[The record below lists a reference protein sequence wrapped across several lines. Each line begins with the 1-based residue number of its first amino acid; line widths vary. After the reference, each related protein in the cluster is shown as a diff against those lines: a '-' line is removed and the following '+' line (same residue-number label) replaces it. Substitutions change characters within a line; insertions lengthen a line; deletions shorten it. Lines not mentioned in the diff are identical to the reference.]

1 MRLFLLECKKIL
13 TQKVN
18 ILLLLVITLLSFAMF
33 YFNYTEEMQNEY
45 QGTYYDDDGTEMT
58 LAQRKE
64 ETYKAKEQWTG
75 EMNAEWWNRLNIAY
89 RDASERDDRK
99 RIDFDQ
105 MDALYGKDWY
115 EEYFQDHSKFYY
127 EFELEQGIDVSGK
140 RLLYPLE
147 TIKNN
152 TIHDIADDVVLRLQ
166 WNYAGIMVE
175 KRPWN
180 NEGAYLTTMFSSYN
194 NEPEDFSAFAY
205 QNLTTEELNVLKD
218 ILNER
223 EPFHYGNSKDTML
236 ILNTLSFVGTLLMIW
251 SIVISCN
258 IFNKERKNQMLEVL
272 STCSKGRKSLF
283 VNKVCA
289 VGACGFFGYLFVL
302 GTLLGYCALTDH
314 FGDLDVNIT
323 EQLNMVSIF
332 TYKEGLILSLLMIL
346 LGVLAT
352 CAIGCLISTWIK
364 STYRS
369 MAATFAI
376 MLVPAI
382 LPIWSRYDILLPS
395 QFMQVR
401 DVAIA
406 NFTIPLFDHVVFLW
420 KLLPLV
426 WIPVTIALIL
436 FAYMMQHRKQYV
448 RI

>member
-45 QGTYYDDDGTEMT
+45 QGTYYYDDGTEMT

-89 RDASERDDRK
+89 RAASERDDRH
-99 RIDFDQ
+99 RLDFEK
-105 MDALYGKDWY
+105 MDALYGKGWY
-115 EEYFQDHSKFYY
+115 EDYFQDHSKFYY
-127 EFELEQGIDVSGK
+127 ESELEQGIDVSGK
-140 RLLYPLE
+140 RLLYQLDTP
-147 TIKNN
+147 KQN
-152 TIHDIADDVVLRLQ
+152 TIHDIADVVVLMLQ
-166 WNYAGIMVE
+166 WNYGSMMIE
-175 KRPWN
+175 EQPWN
-180 NEGAYLTTMFSSYN
+180 NEGAYLETMYSSYN

-272 STCSKGRKSLF
+272 STCTKGRKSLF

-406 NFTIPLFDHVVFLW
+406 NFTILLFDHVVFLW

-436 FAYMMQHRKQYV
+436 FAYMMQRRKQYV

>member
-1 MRLFLLECKKIL
+1 MRLFLLECKKIM
-13 TQKVN
+13 TQRANVMF
-18 ILLLLVITLLSFAMF
+18 LLMITLLSFAMF
-33 YFNYTEEMQNEY
+33 HFNYTEEMQNEY
-45 QGTYYDDDGTEMT
+45 QGTYVHEDGTEMT
-58 LAQRKE
+58 VAQRKE
-64 ETYKAKEQWTG
+64 EVYKQKEQWTG
-75 EMNAEWWNRLNIAY
+75 TMDEEWWNRLNIAY

-105 MDALYGKDWY
+105 MDAIYGKGWY

-140 RLLYPLE
+140 RLLYQLDA
-147 TIKNN
+147 IQNN

-166 WNYAGIMVE
+166 WNYGGMMVE
-175 KRPWN
+175 ERPWN

-194 NEPEDFSAFAY
+194 NEPVDFSAFAY

-218 ILNER
+218 TLNER

-236 ILNTLSFVGTLLMIW
+236 ILNTLSFTGTLLMLW
-251 SIVISCN
+251 AIVISCN

-289 VGACGFFGYLFVL
+289 VGACGFFGYFLVL
-302 GTLLGYCALTDH
+302 GALLGYCAIAGH

-323 EQLNMVSIF
+323 ERLNMVSIF

-352 CAIGCLISTWIK
+352 CAIGCLISTCIK

-369 MAATFAI
+369 MATTFAV
-376 MLVPAI
+376 LLLPNL
-382 LPIWSRYDILLPS
+382 LPIWGRYDIFFPS
-395 QFMQVR
+395 QFMQIKG
-401 DVAIA
+401 VAVS

-426 WIPVTIALIL
+426 WTLLSLCLIIA
-436 FAYMMQHRKQYV
+436 AYGIQRRKQYV